1 MSYKHLKG
9 KLRVSLTGKTVAIV
23 TSDVMK
29 RTTTYSAMI
38 GHLFDIIIVAAT
50 DKDL

>member
-1 MSYKHLKG
+1 MF
-9 KLRVSLTGKTVAIV
+9 LTGKTLAIV

-29 RTTTYSAMI
+29 MTATYSAMI
-38 GHLFDIIIVAAT
+38 GHLFDIIIEAAT